1 MAARAKSIWTCSEC
15 GAQSP
20 RWMGRCGECG
30 NFNTLTEEVLESAKP
45 STKLGTRSIAPAQ
58 PVLLSQASLTQRA
71 RTGTHIGEFDR
82 VLGGGLVVGSLT
94 LLSGEPGIGKSTLLL
109 QTAGSLAQHGK
120 KVLYACGE
128 ESVEQVALRAKR
140 LGLKDEPIYFLPEIN
155 IEKIMATALEQ
166 KPDVLIVDS
175 IQTAYSEE
183 LTGAPGSVG
192 QVRACALA
200 LMRLAKEHDI
210 TTLVVGHVTK
220 DGGIAGPRVL
230 EHMVDTV
237 LHFEG
242 DKENLYRMVR
252 AIKNRFGSTS
262 EVGIFEMTSDGLIQ
276 VASPS
281 EVFIER
287 YEEPI
292 SGSAYFA
299 SCEGTRPLIVEIQAL
314 VTPSYL
320 PSPRRLAN
328 GLDTMRL
335 LQVIA
340 VLERRAH
347 VSFANLDVIVSIAGG
362 VKITEPALDL
372 PLALSLLSA
381 QKDVALKK
389 GTLAFGEIALTG
401 KVRQAPQ
408 SKERAKEARNLG
420 LNNVISCQQIG
431 AISECMRFFS

>member
-1 MAARAKSIWTCSEC
+1 MARSKSVWYCTQC
-15 GAQSP
+15 GAQAP
-20 RWMGRCGECG
+20 RWVGRCNECG
-30 NFNTLTEEVLESAKP
+30 EFGTLVEETLE
-45 STKLGTRSIAPAQ
+45 AQ
-58 PVLLSQASLTQRA
+58 PSSQGGAKVGNPAKTVLLSDASLEQHA
-71 RTGTHIGEFDR
+71 RLDTAIGEFDR
-82 VLGGGLVVGSLT
+82 VLGGGLVMGSLT

-128 ESVEQVALRAKR
+128 ESVEQVALRAHR
-140 LGLKDEPIYFLPEIN
+140 LGLKNEPIHFLPEIA
-155 IEKIMATALEQ
+155 IETIVATALAE

-175 IQTAYSEE
+175 IQTAFSEE
-183 LTGAPGSVG
+183 LSGAPGSVG

-200 LMRLAKEHDI
+200 LMRLSKEHGI

-220 DGGIAGPRVL
+220 DGQIAGPRVL

-242 DKENLYRMVR
+242 DKDNLYRIIRSV
-252 AIKNRFGSTS
+252 KNRFGSTS
-262 EVGIFEMTSDGLIQ
+262 EIGIFEMTGDGLVP

-281 EVFIER
+281 EVFIEH
-287 YEEPI
+287 YDVPI

-299 SCEGTRPLIVEIQAL
+299 SCEGTRPLIVEVQAL

-328 GLDTMRL
+328 GIETMRL

-347 VSFANLDVIVSIAGG
+347 ISFANLDVIVSVAGG
-362 VKITEPALDL
+362 VKISEPAIDL
-372 PLALSLLSA
+372 PLALCLVSA
-381 QKDVALKK
+381 HKDVALPRNSV
-389 GTLAFGEIALTG
+389 AYGEIALTG
-401 KVRQAPQ
+401 KIRSAPQ
-408 SKERAKEARNLG
+408 AKERKKEAQNLG
-420 LNNVISCQQIG
+420 LLNMISSQQISSI
-431 AISECMRFFS
+431 AECLQYFS